1 MAAGNRPKM
10 RLIMVIEEFLT
21 NSKEINKIVHE
32 EVITQFVNSVEGCR
46 IWVKTGRKQ
55 YCGNVEVLL

>member
-1 MAAGNRPKM
+1 MALGNRAKM

-21 NSKEINKIVHE
+21 KSKDLNKIVHE

-46 IWVKTGRKQ
+46 IWIKNGKETI
-55 YCGNVEVLL
+55 LW